1 MLFLHIF
8 ITLSPFFFLFVSSSS
23 HHLSW
28 HLLFNLFLP
37 LFSPPPNSFLLIYV
51 FFFSLQGFTLLLSF
65 INQILTLFFMTSL
78 LYLLTFS
85 LCFIFFFHLLI
96 HNSIIYLCMCFS
108 FIFFG
113 CYCCRND
120 FARYLGNVS

>member
-1 MLFLHIF
+1 MLFFCIF
-8 ITLSPFFFLFVSSSS
+8 LSHFPLFFHLLLIISLGIFYLIFCYLCSPPLISLNLCPFLLSSSFYS
-23 HHLSW
+23 
-28 HLLFNLFLP
+28 
-37 LFSPPPNSFLLIYV
+37 FS
-51 FFFSLQGFTLLLSF
+51 FFP
-65 INQILTLFFMTSL
+65 NQILTLFFMTSL

-85 LCFIFFFHLLI
+85 LCLICFFHLLI